1 MRTSRDAIRSLARY
15 MMEAFG
21 GEWEVGFFAE
31 EGTFARPGVMVKS
44 TGPQLS
50 SGSRHTID
58 IIQPFAVYAYPAE
71 AETVEGT
78 FDNAMEA
85 EEILWRAFNVGLEEG
100 RPRRVPLYDYEGVP
114 IDEGTSLRRYPDFLR
129 VLDASV
135 DRAQAPED
143 EKKWT
148 VTAELRLGWRRAG
161 ELPSG
166 TRLSQSLHTEFS
178 TPPDVALEV
187 EVE

>member
-15 MMEAFG
+15 MSRAFG
-21 GEWEVGFFAE
+21 PDWEVGFFSE
-31 EGTFARPGVMVKS
+31 EGTFGRPGVMVKA

-58 IIQPFAVYAYPAE
+58 VIQPFAVYAYPAE
-71 AETVEGT
+71 AEGVEDT
-78 FDNAMEA
+78 FDNAMVA
-85 EEILWRAFNVGLEEG
+85 EEIIWHAFNVGVGEG
-100 RPRRVPLYDYEGVP
+100 RPGRVPLFDYEGVP
-114 IDEGTSLRRYPDFLR
+114 IDEPTSLRRYPDYMR
-129 VLDASV
+129 VLDLSI

-166 TRLSQSLHTEFS
+166 TRLAQSLRTLEI
-178 TPPDVALEV
+178 TP
-187 EVE
+187 